1 MTASPRILLAEDDP
15 NLGRILEEYL
25 AVKGFAPSR
34 YTDGAA
40 ALAAFELGNWELCI
54 LDVMLPKQDGFSV
67 ARAIRRHDQQVPIL
81 FLTARGSLDDKYE
94 GFSIGGDD
102 YLTKPFSMEELLLRI
117 RALLR
122 RAAVPAAHAEEG
134 AAGRFQLGRYV
145 FDYPTRDLLL
155 DGQVQRLT
163 SREAELLRL
172 LCQQQGEVLRRET
185 ALRLIWGDDSYFNA
199 RSMDVF
205 VTKLRKYLKADPNIE
220 LMNVHGMG
228 FKLVVSGRMG

>member
-1 MTASPRILLAEDDP
+1 MNAPRILLAEDDP
-15 NLGRILEEYL
+15 NLGRILREYL
-25 AVKGFAPSR
+25 EVKGFAPAL
-34 YTDGAA
+34 YVDGAA
-40 ALAAFELGNWELCI
+40 ALSAFELGTWELCI

-67 ARAIRRHDQQVPIL
+67 ARAIRRHDAQVPIL
-81 FLTARGSLDDKYE
+81 FLTAKASLDDKYE

-102 YLTKPFSMEELLLRI
+102 YLTKPFSMEELLLRL

-122 RAAVPAAHAEEG
+122 RAGGPGGAGAE
-134 AAGRFQLGRYV
+134 ATATRFQVGKYA
-145 FDYPTRDLLL
+145 FDYPTRELSHEGHL
-155 DGQVQRLT
+155 QRLT

-172 LCQQQGEVLRRET
+172 LCQQHGEVLRRET

-205 VTKLRKYLKADPNIE
+205 LTRLRKYLKDDPRIE

-228 FKLVVSGRMG
+228 FKLVVRA

>member
-1 MTASPRILLAEDDP
+1 MKQARILLAEDDP
-15 NLGRILEEYL
+15 NLGRILREYL
-25 AVKGFAPSR
+25 EVKGFDAALH
-34 YTDGAA
+34 TDGAA
-40 ALAAFELGNWELCI
+40 ALAAFELGTWDLCI
-54 LDVMLPKQDGFSV
+54 LDVMLPKQDGFAV

-122 RAAVPAAHAEEG
+122 RAVAANGPTSDTPSSRFTLG
-134 AAGRFQLGRYV
+134 AYV
-145 FDYPTRDLLL
+145 FDYPTRELLH

-205 VTKLRKYLKADPNIE
+205 ITKLRKYLKADPHIE

-228 FKLVVSGRMG
+228 YKLLVRG

>member
-1 MTASPRILLAEDDP
+1 MNTPRILLAEDDP
-15 NLGRILEEYL
+15 NLGRILREYL
-25 AVKGFAPSR
+25 EVKGFAPALH
-34 YTDGAA
+34 TDGAA
-40 ALAAFELGNWELCI
+40 ALSAFELGSWELCI

-122 RAAVPAAHAEEG
+122 RSAGVATVAEPQGNHFMVG
-134 AAGRFQLGRYV
+134 AYA
-145 FDYPTRDLLL
+145 FDYPTRELLL
-155 DGQVQRLT
+155 DGQLVQRLT

-205 VTKLRKYLKADPNIE
+205 ITKLRKYLKADPRIE

-228 FKLVVSGRMG
+228 FKLIVRG